1 MKKNLLSVLILALLL
16 VNVILTA
23 ITMFSVTSTN
33 KKTATIV
40 DQIASVLK
48 LELSTGED
56 EEAAPTVSIE
66 DTATY
71 DIVDE
76 MTIPLKVGA
85 DGGDHFAIVS
95 VTLSMDKTSKGY
107 KSYGEDM
114 ESRESLLKGEI
125 IDAFK
130 SYTIEEVKADES
142 VVIQDI
148 LDRFKTMFDSD
159 FIYKVSFR
167 SVMYQ

>member
-23 ITMFSVTSTN
+23 VTMFSVTSTN

-40 DQIASVLK
+40 NQIASVLQ
-48 LELSTGED
+48 LELSTNGTD
-56 EEAAPTVSIE
+56 EAARTVSIE
-66 DTATY
+66 DTVTH
-71 DIVDE
+71 DIEEE
-76 MTIPLKVGA
+76 MTIPLKTGE
-85 DGGDHFAIVS
+85 DGEKHFALVS
-95 VTLSMDKTSKGY
+95 ITLSMDKTSKGY
-107 KSYGEDM
+107 KSYGENIGDN
-114 ESRESLLKGEI
+114 ESLLKGEI

-130 SYTIEEVKADES
+130 KYTIEEVEADDS

-148 LDRFKTMFDSD
+148 LERFQKMFDSD